1 MRKCLNFL
9 MLSIVLLAGPSHA
22 TETDKL
28 DVVASFS
35 ILADLVAAVGGE
47 HVRVQA
53 LVGPDQ
59 DAHGYQPRPSDARKV
74 GAAALVVANGLGFD
88 GWIERLARSAG
99 HPRPVLIASQ
109 GIPALHSQP
118 EAEHEHDHDHAHRHT
133 HGVDPHAWQDVANT
147 IIYVRNIAAGLT
159 AADPA
164 HAAHYRANAERY
176 IAELQ
181 TLDADIRRALAA
193 LPAERRKVV
202 TSHDAF
208 GYFERAYGLHF
219 VAAHGVASNAE
230 PSAQGIARLIRQIRA
245 EKIPAAFLENVT
257 DPRLVER
264 IRNESGARLGGTL
277 YSDALSAADGP
288 APTYIAMMRH
298 NLATLLGGL
307 AAD

>member
-9 MLSIVLLAGPSHA
+9 MLSIILLTNPSHA
-22 TETDKL
+22 AETDKL

-47 HVRVQA
+47 QVRVHA

-99 HPRPVLIASQ
+99 HSRPVLIASQ
-109 GIPALHSQP
+109 GIPALHGQP
-118 EAEHEHDHDHAHRHT
+118 GAEHEHDHDHDHRHS

-164 HAAHYRANAERY
+164 DAARYRANAERY

-181 TLDADIRRALAA
+181 ALDADIRRALAA
-193 LPAERRKVV
+193 LPPERRKVIS
-202 TSHDAF
+202 SHDAF
-208 GYFERAYGLHF
+208 GYFERAYGVHF
-219 VAAHGVASNAE
+219 VAARGLASNAE

-277 YSDALSAADGP
+277 YSDALSTADGP
-288 APTYIAMMRH
+288 APTYVAMMRH
-298 NLATLLGGL
+298 NLATLLAGL